1 MTANKEGRR
10 SHPSRRK
17 VSLGLKFIS
26 WAIFSLGACA
36 LVFWL
41 VWSRGEWMS
50 ERLLSVA
57 EEKWQQDDYLGA
69 IRDYEKV
76 IEVYPKASVVS
87 EAYYWKGLGAFLYL
101 DDHEMAVASFK
112 KSIQIGAERGQSTYT
127 LSAREYLAQIY
138 EKKLQQPTKAIETY
152 EGIMAQSED
161 KDQVLESRFRI
172 GELYYQMGD
181 MAQARVEWDM
191 LVDGAPKSTWAPAAL
206 YRKGGTYF
214 VTGAC
219 RAAIEIYTSLYTE
232 YPDDKNSDFA
242 KFRAANCLEM
252 EDRFTEALD
261 LYRSL
266 ENHYPDQ
273 GLIQQKIKR
282 LRQWVR
288 QTS

>member
-1 MTANKEGRR
+1 MTANKTRR
-10 SHPSRRK
+10 SRRK
-17 VSLGLKFIS
+17 VSLGVKLIS
-26 WAIFSLGACA
+26 WAIFAVGACS
-36 LVFWL
+36 LVIWL
-41 VWSRGEWMS
+41 VLSRGEWMS
-50 ERLLSVA
+50 ERLLFVA
-57 EEKWQQDDYLGA
+57 EAKWQQNDYLGA

-76 IEVYPKASVVS
+76 IEAYPKSSVIS
-87 EAYYWKGLGAFLYL
+87 EAYYWKGVGAFLYL

-112 KSIQIGAERGQSTYT
+112 KSIQIGAEGGQSTYD

-138 EKKLQQPTKAIETY
+138 DKKLQQPIKAIETY
-152 EGIMAQSED
+152 EGIMAQSGD

-181 MAQARVEWDM
+181 MVQARVEWDM

-206 YRKGGTYF
+206 YRKGGSYF

-219 RAAIEIYTSLYTE
+219 HAAIEIYTALYTE
-232 YPDDKNSDFA
+232 YPEDKNSGFA

-252 EDRFTEALD
+252 EDRFTEALS
-261 LYRSL
+261 LYKSL
-266 ENHYPDQ
+266 ESHYPDQ

-282 LRQWVR
+282 LRQLIH